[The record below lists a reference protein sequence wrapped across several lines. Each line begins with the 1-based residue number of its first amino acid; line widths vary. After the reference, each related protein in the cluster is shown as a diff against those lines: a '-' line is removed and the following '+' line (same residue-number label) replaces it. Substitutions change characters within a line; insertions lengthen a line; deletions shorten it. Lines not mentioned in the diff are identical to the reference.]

1 MRLIVPIIIIIGVVI
16 FQSVFIVQEISQA
29 IVLQFGDPKKIITK
43 AGLNFKLPFI
53 QNVVYLDKRILNL
66 DSAPEEVIA
75 ADQKRLIVDA
85 IARFK
90 IVDPLKFYIS
100 VGNERV
106 ARSRLSTIINSRIR
120 GVLGTQELATLL
132 STDRAKQM
140 AIIQNDVNTEAKTL
154 GIQIVVIGVFL
165 FQSIVIV
172 QEINQAI
179 VLQFGDPKK
188 IISKA
193 GLNFKLPFI
202 QNVVFLDKRILNLD
216 NAPQEVI
223 AADQKRLI
231 VDAIARFKIVDPLK
245 FYISVGNE
253 RVARSRLS
261 TIINSRIRGVLGTQE
276 LATLLSTDR
285 AKQMA
290 INQND
295 VNTEAKTLGIQIVDV
310 RIKRADLPPANSDA
324 IYKRMQTEREREA
337 KEFRAQGAEIAQKI
351 RSTADKYVTVLLANP
366 NKKSEIMKGEGDGQ
380 RNKIFANAFGQD
392 PQFFAFYRA
401 MQAYETALIG
411 GETSLVLSPDSEFFK
426 FFGKAMKPR

>member
-1 MRLIVPIIIIIGVVI
+1 MKVPKFIIPAV
-16 FQSVFIVQEISQA
+16 
-29 IVLQFGDPKKIITK
+29 
-43 AGLNFKLPFI
+43 
-53 QNVVYLDKRILNL
+53 
-66 DSAPEEVIA
+66 
-75 ADQKRLIVDA
+75 
-85 IARFK
+85 
-90 IVDPLKFYIS
+90 
-100 VGNERV
+100 
-106 ARSRLSTIINSRIR
+106 
-120 GVLGTQELATLL
+120 
-132 STDRAKQM
+132 
-140 AIIQNDVNTEAKTL
+140 
-154 GIQIVVIGVFL
+154 VVIGVFL
-165 FQSIVIV
+165 FQSLFIV

-216 NAPQEVI
+216 NEPQEVI

-285 AKQMA
+285 AKQMS
-290 INQND
+290 IIQND
-295 VNTEAKTLGIQIVDV
+295 VNTEAKNFGIEIVDV

-351 RSTADKYVTVLLANP
+351 RSTA
-366 NKKSEIMKGEGDGQ
+366 
-380 RNKIFANAFGQD
+380 
-392 PQFFAFYRA
+392 
-401 MQAYETALIG
+401 ALIG

-426 FFGKAMKPR
+426 FFGKSIRPK